1 MSDRIRSQW
10 LGPASRTAHLLLV
23 SVLVLV
29 GFAPSGSAQSVH
41 QWTEIDSR
49 GTAVDWHTLERTE
62 INSSNPTLTVWART
76 VQGGDTVAVQVAVRC
91 VLRHTAVIEVQR
103 THPNGTTETRGPI
116 ALSSLEWLD
125 PPPLSYLTSVSR
137 SVCLRTQQERPRP
150 C

>member
-76 VQGGDTVAVQVAVRC
+76 VQGGTRWLCKSPSGVCCGIPPSSKCSEPTQTARRKRADPLRC
-91 VLRHTAVIEVQR
+91 PASNGWTRRH
-103 THPNGTTETRGPI
+103 
-116 ALSSLEWLD
+116 
-125 PPPLSYLTSVSR
+125 
-137 SVCLRTQQERPRP
+137 
-150 C
+150 